1 MKRDKKRIALT
12 IALLCFVG
20 AAIFHIETE
29 SRAESLQPEIA
40 KKILRF
46 HIRANSDEE
55 LDQKLKL
62 EVRDAIGE
70 LLGEELTKVN
80 DLEESK
86 AVVTEYLPQIIE
98 TAQEVIAEEGYAYT
112 VDAYLTTTSFPE
124 KTYGD
129 YTFPAGEYE
138 ALEVEIGEGA
148 GHNWWCVLYP
158 NMCFRGSVYEVVEE
172 DAKEELREVLTQ
184 EEYDAVFTEGN
195 YEVHFFL
202 ADWFEKLTDTHK

>member
-1 MKRDKKRIALT
+1 MRRDRKRIKIIAAAVLVAGAALT
-12 IALLCFVG
+12 HMTA
-20 AAIFHIETE
+20 E
-29 SRAESLQPEIA
+29 SRAENLQPEIA

-55 LDQKLKL
+55 LDQELKL
-62 EVRDAIGE
+62 EVRDAIGN
-70 LLGEELTKVN
+70 LLGEKLNGVSN
-80 DLEESK
+80 LEESK
-86 AVVTEYLPQIIE
+86 AVVTENMPQIIE
-98 TAQEVIAEEGYAYT
+98 TAEEVIAAEGYAYT
-112 VDAYLTTTSFPE
+112 VDACLTTTSFPE

-172 DAKEELREVLTQ
+172 DAGEELREVLTQ
-184 EEYDAVFTEGN
+184 EEYDAVFTDGN
-195 YEVHFFL
+195 YEVRFWL
-202 ADWFEKLTDTHK
+202 ADWFEKLMNAEN

>member
-1 MKRDKKRIALT
+1 MRRDRKRIKIIAAAVLVAGAALT
-12 IALLCFVG
+12 HMTA
-20 AAIFHIETE
+20 E
-29 SRAESLQPEIA
+29 SRAENLQPEIA

-55 LDQKLKL
+55 LDQELKL
-62 EVRDAIGE
+62 EVRDAIGN
-70 LLGEELTKVN
+70 LLGEKLNGVSN
-80 DLEESK
+80 LEESK
-86 AVVTEYLPQIIE
+86 AVVTENMSQIIE
-98 TAQEVIAEEGYAYT
+98 TAEEVIAAEGYAYT

-172 DAKEELREVLTQ
+172 DAGEELRQVLTQ
-184 EEYDAVFTEGN
+184 EEYDAVFTDGN
-195 YEVHFFL
+195 YEVRFWL
-202 ADWFEKLTDTHK
+202 ADWFEKLMNAEN

>member
-1 MKRDKKRIALT
+1 MRRDRKRIKIMAAAMLVAGAALT
-12 IALLCFVG
+12 HMTA
-20 AAIFHIETE
+20 E
-29 SRAESLQPEIA
+29 SRAENLQPEIA

-55 LDQKLKL
+55 LDQELKL
-62 EVRDAIGE
+62 EVRDAIGN
-70 LLGEELTKVN
+70 LLGEKLNGVSN
-80 DLEESK
+80 LEESK
-86 AVVTEYLPQIIE
+86 AVVTENMPQIIE
-98 TAQEVIAEEGYAYT
+98 KAEEVIAAEGYAYT
-112 VDAYLTTTSFPE
+112 VDACLTTTSFPE

-172 DAKEELREVLTQ
+172 DAGEELRQVLTK
-184 EEYDAVFTEGN
+184 EEYDAVFTDGN
-195 YEVHFFL
+195 YEVRFWL
-202 ADWFEKLTDTHK
+202 ADWFEKLMNAEN